1 MTVSWRRLLLLMVWL
16 AFGMSSG
23 CRTPPPAPVEEKHEI
38 PEFHTVVWG
47 DTLLEIAFRYGV
59 DSRDLVALNRLP
71 SPDMINVGQRLRLRP
86 TAGMATAP
94 RGDVGAS
101 SRSRVT
107 TTTGPARGSRRAQGR
122 RSTTASVESGSPT
135 GTGERSGDSFIAW
148 RWPISGRVERGYKPD
163 VPGRK
168 GIQIGGR
175 LGESVR
181 AASRGEVVYSGSG
194 LPGYGRLIIVKHSE
208 SFLSAYGYLGK
219 IMVKEGDSV
228 SSGQTIA
235 ELGSSNDNRPVLHF
249 EIRRDGEPVD
259 PLRYLP
265 S

>member
-1 MTVSWRRLLLLMVWL
+1 LLPLAWL
-16 AFGMSSG
+16 AFGLSG
-23 CRTPPPAPVEEKHEI
+23 GCGTPPPAPVEERHEI

-59 DSRDLVALNRLP
+59 DSRDLVALNGLR
-71 SPDMINVGQRLRLRP
+71 SPDRITVGQRLRLRSA
-86 TAGMATAP
+86 AGALAP
-94 RGDVGAS
+94 RDRGGAS
-101 SRSRVT
+101 SRLRVAT
-107 TTTGPARGSRRAQGR
+107 ATDSARGSRSAPGY
-122 RSTTASVESGSPT
+122 RSTNAAIGSSKSVSPT
-135 GTGERSGDSFIAW
+135 GADQGSADNFIAW
-148 RWPISGRVERGYKPD
+148 RWPISGKVERGYKPD

-249 EIRRDGEPVD
+249 EIRRDGKPVD